1 MVALGHQLYTLGI
14 TGSQELDFE
23 DPLAYDVMNIY
34 QAMGD
39 AIAKQYSGSPAHQK
53 VRLKLFYTISSIT
66 CIDITISSLYEIHS
80 F

>member
-1 MVALGHQLYTLGI
+1 MDRTNFAQYVYGMVALGHQLYTLGI

-53 VRLKLFYTISSIT
+53 VRLKL
-66 CIDITISSLYEIHS
+66 LYNEHS
-80 F
+80 HSKI